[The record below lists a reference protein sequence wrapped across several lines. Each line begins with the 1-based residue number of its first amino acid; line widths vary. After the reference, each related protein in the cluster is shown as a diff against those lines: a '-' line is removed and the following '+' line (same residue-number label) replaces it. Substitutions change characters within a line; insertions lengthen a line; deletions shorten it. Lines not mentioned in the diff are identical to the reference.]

1 MFIPNDY
8 MLDKSEEEIIQEL
21 ATLVDDLYANGSYS
35 MYGHGLNE
43 SIASCVVELGYQK
56 KIKLNMPNYNQE
68 MEDYLNPD
76 G

>member
-1 MFIPNDY
+1 MFIQN
-8 MLDKSEEEIIQEL
+8 LDKSEKEILQEL

-43 SIASCVVELGYQK
+43 SIVSCVVELGYKK

>member
-1 MFIPNDY
+1 MFIQN
-8 MLDKSEEEIIQEL
+8 LDKSEEEILQEL
-21 ATLVDDLYANGSYS
+21 ATLVDDLYSNGSHS

-43 SIASCVVELGYQK
+43 SIVACVVELGYQK